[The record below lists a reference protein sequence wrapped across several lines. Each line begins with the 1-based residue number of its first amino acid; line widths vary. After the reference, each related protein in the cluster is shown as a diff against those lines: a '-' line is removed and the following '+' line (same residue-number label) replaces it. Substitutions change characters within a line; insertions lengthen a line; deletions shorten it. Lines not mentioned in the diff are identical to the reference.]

1 VSPSLAEDAKRLGKN
16 CLLYDEWLAEE
27 IAAGRI
33 TSADFGRL
41 DAELWL
47 HGHCHQKALVGVE
60 KTAEVLR
67 QIEGLT
73 VHIIPSGCCG
83 VAGSFG
89 YEKRHYPDSK
99 RIAEMVLVPTIR
111 RARQER
117 PDAIICAPGT
127 SCRTQIK
134 DMTGVVALHPIEVLS
149 RVFLKKK
156 R

>member
-1 VSPSLAEDAKRLGKN
+1 
-16 CLLYDEWLAEE
+16 LLYDEWFAAEIE
-27 IAAGRI
+27 AGRI
-33 TSADFGRL
+33 TAADFGRL
-41 DAELWL
+41 DAEFWL

-67 QIEGLT
+67 LIEGLK

-83 VAGSFG
+83 MAGSFG
-89 YEKRHYPDSK
+89 YEKRHYLDSK
-99 RIAEMVLVPTIR
+99 RIAEMVLAPTIR
-111 RARQER
+111 RARQEQ
-117 PDAIICAPGT
+117 PDAIVCAPGT